1 MIKRKEVL
9 TIVAYAT
16 PLLALLAVCFWL
28 TSLDFGDFRPENSI
42 VTYVLWALS
51 TCVVLGAVALG
62 FLLCRNLL
70 KLYVERRGKVVGSRL
85 KTKLVM
91 GVLTLSILPIAAH
104 VVYSLQLLNRNFDKW
119 FSQPTIEV
127 FQSAE
132 RIVDISSAEMLA
144 DLERGAQRIAE
155 AVTEGG
161 THDDAALL
169 ALLQGAGA
177 HYLGIRGT
185 PEAATQT
192 TIDPDGAPPPALQ
205 RLLANPSGT
214 SQSGVAEGW
223 LYAAVPIRSADTAA
237 ASLLVARR
245 VPASIL
251 QDQAFVQAQV
261 TQWKHLEAAR
271 PVMWRTYVYMLALI
285 TIFTLFIAVWLAQFA
300 SRQITRPVK
309 ALVTA
314 TGELAGGHLDYRV
327 RTAASDELGSL
338 VESFN
343 QMGQALQAK
352 TGQLERSNRDLA
364 RANAEIDER
373 RQLIDAILESIT
385 PGVISV
391 DESGKILKYNESAR
405 AFAGQ
410 RPLSSLG
417 SVAELLG
424 EPQRSTFERMF
435 GSARRTGV
443 ATREFEVKREG
454 QPQQLSVTVSSL
466 ESGQQPSGFVVVV
479 EDNTELMRA
488 QRSEAWK
495 EVARR
500 LAHEIKNPLT
510 PVALAAGRIEVQLD
524 RFTSAHT
531 DAERATIRETLENL
545 IRTIDREVRSLNTL
559 VSSFSDVAR
568 FPTIRPE
575 TNDLNAVARDA
586 VSVFEGR
593 LPDIALRLETYPE
606 VALARIDPA
615 AFKRAIV
622 NLIDNAAEVL
632 QESWVKEIVVT
643 TRGRPESDAV
653 ELIVA
658 DSGPGISAENKE
670 RLFLPYF
677 STKNR
682 GTGLGLP
689 IVRSVVQDHGGTIR
703 VEDNQPSGTRFVIE
717 LPAVEREL
725 VDLQEAVV

>member
-1 MIKRKEVL
+1 MIKRKELV

-28 TSLDFGDFRPENSI
+28 TSLDFGDFRPENST

-62 FLLCRNLL
+62 FLLFRSLL
-70 KLYVERRGKVVGSRL
+70 KLYIERRGNVVGSHL
-85 KTKLVM
+85 KTKLVI

-104 VVYSLQLLNRNFDKW
+104 VVYSLELLNRNFDKW
-119 FSQPTIEV
+119 FSQPTIGV
-127 FQSAE
+127 FEGAQSLMEAT
-132 RIVDISSAEMLA
+132 SAEMLA
-144 DLERGAQRIAE
+144 DLERGAQRAADAIALGVAHEEE
-155 AVTEGG
+155 ALQS
-161 THDDAALL
+161 LL
-169 ALLQGAGA
+169 RDAGA
-177 HYLGIRGT
+177 HYLGISGNGEEST
-185 PEAATQT
+185 QATVDSGQEA
-192 TIDPDGAPPPALQ
+192 PSVLLQ
-205 RLLANPSGT
+205 LLEAS
-214 SQSGVAEGW
+214 SAADQSGIAEGW
-223 LYAAVPIRSADTAA
+223 LYAAVPIRSAAVGSTR
-237 ASLLVARR
+237 LLVGRKI
-245 VPASIL
+245 PASIL

-261 TQWKHLEAAR
+261 AQWKQLEAAR
-271 PVMWRTYVYMLALI
+271 PVAWRTYMYMLALI

-309 ALVTA
+309 ALLDA

-327 RTAASDELGSL
+327 QTAAIDELGSL

-343 QMGQALQAK
+343 SMGQALQAK

-391 DESGKILKYNESAR
+391 DENGKILKYNEAAR
-405 AFAGQ
+405 SFAGKQ
-410 RPLSSLG
+410 PLSSLD
-417 SVAELLG
+417 SVVEVLD
-424 EPQRSTFERMF
+424 EPQRSALGHML
-435 GSARRTGV
+435 GSARRTGA
-443 ATREFEVKREG
+443 ATREFEVNRGGE
-454 QPQQLSVTVSSL
+454 PRHLSVTVSSL
-466 ESGQQPSGFVVVV
+466 DSGQTQSGFVVVL
-479 EDNTELMRA
+479 EDNTELVRA
-488 QRSEAWK
+488 QRSEAWQ

-524 RFTSAHT
+524 RYVAAKT
-531 DAERATIRETLENL
+531 DAERAAIRDTLESL
-545 IRTIDREVRSLNTL
+545 THTIDREVGSLNTL

-568 FPTIRPE
+568 FPTIRPQ
-575 TNDLNAVARDA
+575 TNDINAVVRDA
-586 VSVFEGR
+586 VGVFDGR
-593 LPDIALRLETYPE
+593 LPGIDLRLITDPE
-606 VALARIDPA
+606 VTQAEIDPP

-643 TRGRPESDAV
+643 TQGRPDSDAV
-653 ELIVA
+653 EVIVA

-682 GTGLGLP
+682 GSGLGLP
-689 IVRSVVQDHGGTIR
+689 IVRSVVEEHGGSIR
-703 VEDNQPSGTRFVIE
+703 VEDNQPAGTRFVIE
-717 LPAVEREL
+717 LPAVAKEPVKLREAI
-725 VDLQEAVV
+725 V

>member
-1 MIKRKEVL
+1 MTKRKELL

-28 TSLDFGDFRPENSI
+28 TSLDFGDFRPENST

-62 FLLCRNLL
+62 FLLFRNLL
-70 KLYVERRGKVVGSRL
+70 KLYIERRGNVVGSHL
-85 KTKLVM
+85 KTKLVI
-91 GVLTLSILPIAAH
+91 GVLTLSLLPITAH

-119 FSQPTIEV
+119 FSQPTIGV
-127 FQSAE
+127 FQSAQSLME
-132 RIVDISSAEMLA
+132 ATSAEMLA
-144 DLERGAQRIAE
+144 DLERGAQRAAE
-155 AVTEGG
+155 AIAHGTARDEG
-161 THDDAALL
+161 ALQ
-169 ALLQGAGA
+169 ALLQDAGA
-177 HYLGIRGT
+177 HYISIAGNGEET
-185 PEAATQT
+185 TQATV
-192 TIDPDGAPPPALQ
+192 DSGGGAGAVLP
-205 RLLANPSGT
+205 RLLEDPSAAE
-214 SQSGVAEGW
+214 QSGIADGW
-223 LYAAVPIRSADTAA
+223 LYAAVPIPSAAGSA
-237 ASLLVARR
+237 RLLLGRKI
-245 VPASIL
+245 PASIL

-261 TQWKHLEAAR
+261 NQWKQLEAAR
-271 PVMWRTYVYMLALI
+271 PVVWRSYVYTLALI

-309 ALVTA
+309 ALVAA

-327 RTAASDELGSL
+327 ETAAIDELGSL

-343 QMGQALQAK
+343 RMGQTLQTK

-373 RQLIDAILESIT
+373 RQMIDAILESIT

-391 DESGKILKYNESAR
+391 DEHGKILKYNESAR
-405 AFAGQ
+405 SFAGKQ
-410 RPLSSLG
+410 PLPSLG
-417 SVAELLG
+417 SVFEVLD
-424 EPQRSTFERMF
+424 EPQRSAFEHMF

-443 ATREFEVKREG
+443 ATREFEVKHGGE
-454 QPQQLSVTVSSL
+454 PQHLSVTVSSL
-466 ESGQQPSGFVVVV
+466 DSGQAQSGFVVVF
-479 EDNTELMRA
+479 EDNTELVRA
-488 QRSEAWK
+488 QRSEAWQ

-524 RFTSAHT
+524 RYAAAKT
-531 DAERATIRETLENL
+531 DAERAAIRATLESL
-545 IRTIDREVRSLNTL
+545 THTIDREVRSLNTL

-575 TNDLNAVARDA
+575 ANDINAVVGDA
-586 VSVFEGR
+586 VSVFDGR
-593 LPDIALRLETYPE
+593 LPGIDLRLITDPE
-606 VALARIDPA
+606 IARAEIDPP

-622 NLIDNAAEVL
+622 NLIDNAADVL
-632 QESWVKEIVVT
+632 QESWVKEIVVST
-643 TRGRPESDAV
+643 QGRPDSDGV
-653 ELIVA
+653 EVIVA

-682 GTGLGLP
+682 GSGLGLP
-689 IVRSVVQDHGGTIR
+689 IVRSVVEEHGGSIR
-703 VEDNQPSGTRFVIE
+703 VEDNQPAGTRFVIE
-717 LPAVEREL
+717 LPSVAKVPAEL
-725 VDLQEAVV
+725 SEAVV

>member
-1 MIKRKEVL
+1 MIKRKELL
-9 TIVAYAT
+9 TIAAYAT
-16 PLLALLAVCFWL
+16 PLLVLLTVCFWL
-28 TSLDFGDFRPENSI
+28 TSLDFGDFRPENST

-62 FLLCRNLL
+62 FLLFRNLL
-70 KLYVERRGKVVGSRL
+70 KLYIEHRGNVVGSRL

-91 GVLTLSILPIAAH
+91 GVLALSILPIAAH

-132 RIVDISSAEMLA
+132 RLVEVTSAEMLA
-144 DLERGAQRIAE
+144 DLERGARRIAQALE
-155 AVTEGG
+155 SGAALNDAAFQALLQDAGADYLGISGSSESSTDARLDAGHSPPPSLRQLLEDPAIADPSGVTEGWFYVALPVG
-161 THDDAALL
+161 SPAANSS
-169 ALLQGAGA
+169 
-177 HYLGIRGT
+177 
-185 PEAATQT
+185 
-192 TIDPDGAPPPALQ
+192 
-205 RLLANPSGT
+205 RLIVG
-214 SQSGVAEGW
+214 
-223 LYAAVPIRSADTAA
+223 
-237 ASLLVARR
+237 RR
-245 VPASIL
+245 VPPSIL

-261 TQWKHLEAAR
+261 TKWKQLEAAR
-271 PVMWRTYVYMLALI
+271 PAVWRSYLYTLALI

-309 ALVTA
+309 ALVEA

-327 RTAASDELGSL
+327 RTTAIDELGSL

-352 TGQLERSNRDLA
+352 TGQLEKTNRDLA

-373 RQLIDAILESIT
+373 RQLIDAILQSIT

-391 DESGKILKYNESAR
+391 DEHGKILKYNESAR
-405 AFAGQ
+405 QFAENQ
-410 RPLSSLG
+410 PLSSLR
-417 SVAELLG
+417 SVAELLD
-424 EPQRSTFERMF
+424 EPQRSTFEHMF
-435 GSARRTGV
+435 GRARRTGV
-443 ATREFEVKREG
+443 ATRDFEVTRAG
-454 QPQQLSVTVSSL
+454 QQRQLAVTVSSL
-466 ESGQQPSGFVVVV
+466 DSGQAPAGFVVVF
-479 EDNTELMRA
+479 EDNTDLMRA
-488 QRSEAWK
+488 QRSEAWQ

-524 RFTSAHT
+524 RYASAQT
-531 DAERATIRETLENL
+531 DVERATIRATLGKL
-545 IRTIDREVRSLNTL
+545 TRTIDREVQSLNTL

-575 TNDLNAVARDA
+575 ANDINAVVRDA
-586 VSVFEGR
+586 VGVFEGR
-593 LPDIALRLETYPE
+593 LLEVDLKLETDPE
-606 VALARIDPA
+606 IAPARIDPA

-632 QESWVKEIVVT
+632 QQSWVKEIVVT
-643 TRGRPESDAV
+643 TRGRPESGAV
-653 ELIVA
+653 EVIVA

-689 IVRSVVQDHGGTIR
+689 IVRSVVQEHSGTIR
-703 VEDNQPSGTRFVIE
+703 VEDNQPTGTRFVIE
-717 LPAVEREL
+717 LPAVAEE
-725 VDLQEAVV
+725 VVNLQEAAV

>member
-1 MIKRKEVL
+1 MTKRKELL

-28 TSLDFGDFRPENSI
+28 TSLDFGDFRPENST

-62 FLLCRNLL
+62 FLLFRNLL
-70 KLYVERRGKVVGSRL
+70 KLYIERRGNVVGSHL
-85 KTKLVM
+85 KTKLVI
-91 GVLTLSILPIAAH
+91 GVLTLSLLPITAH

-119 FSQPTIEV
+119 FSQPTIGV
-127 FQSAE
+127 FQSAQSLME
-132 RIVDISSAEMLA
+132 ATSAEMLA
-144 DLERGAQRIAE
+144 DLERGAQRAAE
-155 AVTEGG
+155 AIAQGMARDEG
-161 THDDAALL
+161 ALQ
-169 ALLQGAGA
+169 ALLQDAGA
-177 HYLGIRGT
+177 HYISITGNGEET
-185 PEAATQT
+185 TQATV
-192 TIDPDGAPPPALQ
+192 DSGGASGAVLP
-205 RLLANPSGT
+205 RLLEDPSAAE
-214 SQSGVAEGW
+214 QSGIADGW
-223 LYAAVPIRSADTAA
+223 LFAAVPIPTAA
-237 ASLLVARR
+237 GSARLLVGRKIT
-245 VPASIL
+245 ASIL

-261 TQWKHLEAAR
+261 NQWKQLEAAR
-271 PVMWRTYVYMLALI
+271 PVVWRSYVYTLALI

-309 ALVTA
+309 ALVAA

-327 RTAASDELGSL
+327 ETAAIDELGSL

-343 QMGQALQAK
+343 RMGQTLQTK

-373 RQLIDAILESIT
+373 RQMIDAILESIT

-391 DESGKILKYNESAR
+391 DEHGKILKYNESAR
-405 AFAGQ
+405 SFAGKQ
-410 RPLSSLG
+410 PLSSLG
-417 SVAELLG
+417 SVFEVLD
-424 EPQRSTFERMF
+424 EPQRSTFEHMF

-443 ATREFEVKREG
+443 ATREFEIKQGGE
-454 QPQQLSVTVSSL
+454 PQHLSVTVSSL
-466 ESGQQPSGFVVVV
+466 DSGQAQSGFVVVF
-479 EDNTELMRA
+479 EDNTELVRA
-488 QRSEAWK
+488 QRSEAWQ

-524 RFTSAHT
+524 RYAAAKT
-531 DAERATIRETLENL
+531 DAERAAIRETLESL
-545 IRTIDREVRSLNTL
+545 THTIDREVRSLNTL

-575 TNDLNAVARDA
+575 ANDINAVVGDA
-586 VSVFEGR
+586 VSVFDGR
-593 LPDIALRLETYPE
+593 LPGIDLRLITDPE
-606 VALARIDPA
+606 IAQAEIDPP

-622 NLIDNAAEVL
+622 NLIDNAADVL
-632 QESWVKEIVVT
+632 QESWVKEIVVST
-643 TRGRPESDAV
+643 QGRPDSDAV
-653 ELIVA
+653 EVIVA

-682 GTGLGLP
+682 GSGLGLP
-689 IVRSVVQDHGGTIR
+689 IVRSVVEEHGGSIR
-703 VEDNQPSGTRFVIE
+703 VEDNQPAGTRFVIE
-717 LPAVEREL
+717 LPAVAKEPAEL
-725 VDLQEAVV
+725 SEAVV

>member
-1 MIKRKEVL
+1 MIKRKELL
-9 TIVAYAT
+9 TIIAYAT

-28 TSLDFGDFRPENSI
+28 TSLDFGDFRPESST

-62 FLLCRNLL
+62 FLLFRNLL
-70 KLYVERRGKVVGSRL
+70 KLYIERRGKVVGSRL

-91 GVLTLSILPIAAH
+91 GVLALSILPIAAH

-132 RIVDISSAEMLA
+132 RIVETTSAEMLA
-144 DLERGAQRIAE
+144 DLERAAQRIAAE
-155 AVTEGG
+155 VAEGAAR
-161 THDDAALL
+161 DDAALQ
-169 ALLQGAGA
+169 ALLRGAGA
-177 HYLGIRGT
+177 HYLGISGV

-192 TIDPDGAPPPALQ
+192 AADPDDAPPPALR
-205 RLLANPSGT
+205 RLLANLPGT
-214 SQSGVAEGW
+214 SQSGVADGW
-223 LYAAVPIRSADTAA
+223 LYAAVPIRSTGAA
-237 ASLLVARR
+237 SASLLVGRR

-261 TQWKHLEAAR
+261 NQWKHLEAAR
-271 PVMWRTYVYMLALI
+271 PAMWRAYVYMLALI

-327 RTAASDELGSL
+327 RTAAIDELGSL

-385 PGVISV
+385 PAVISV
-391 DESGKILKYNESAR
+391 DENGKILKYNESAR
-405 AFAGQ
+405 AFAGK

-417 SVAELLG
+417 SVAELLD

-443 ATREFEVKREG
+443 ATREFELKREG

-466 ESGQQPSGFVVVV
+466 ESGQQTSGFVVVV

-510 PVALAAGRIEVQLD
+510 PVALAAGRIEIQLD
-524 RFTSAHT
+524 RLTKAHT

-545 IRTIDREVRSLNTL
+545 TRTIDREVRSLNTL

-575 TNDLNAVARDA
+575 ANDINAVARDA

-593 LPDIALRLETYPE
+593 LPDIDLRLETDPE
-606 VALARIDPA
+606 VATARIDPA

-622 NLIDNAAEVL
+622 NLIDNAAEIL

-643 TRGRPESDAV
+643 TRGRPESEAV

-677 STKNR
+677 STKDR

-689 IVRSVVQDHGGTIR
+689 IVRSVVQDHGGSIR

-717 LPAVEREL
+717 LPAVEKEL
-725 VDLQEAVV
+725 ADLQEAVV

>member
-1 MIKRKEVL
+1 MTKRKELL

-28 TSLDFGDFRPENSI
+28 TSLDFGDFRPENST

-62 FLLCRNLL
+62 FLLFRNLL
-70 KLYVERRGKVVGSRL
+70 KLYIERRGNVVGSHL
-85 KTKLVM
+85 KTKLVI
-91 GVLTLSILPIAAH
+91 GVLTLSLLPITAH

-119 FSQPTIEV
+119 FSQPTIGV
-127 FQSAE
+127 FQSAQSLME
-132 RIVDISSAEMLA
+132 ATSAEMLA
-144 DLERGAQRIAE
+144 DLERGAQRAAEVIAHGT
-155 AVTEGG
+155 ARDEG
-161 THDDAALL
+161 ALKALL
-169 ALLQGAGA
+169 RDAGA
-177 HYLGIRGT
+177 HYVSITGNGEET
-185 PEAATQT
+185 TQATV
-192 TIDPDGAPPPALQ
+192 DSGEGPPSVLP
-205 RLLANPSGT
+205 RLLEDPSAAE
-214 SQSGVAEGW
+214 QSGIADGW
-223 LYAAVPIRSADTAA
+223 LYAAVPIPSAAGSA
-237 ASLLVARR
+237 RLLVGRKI
-245 VPASIL
+245 PASIL

-261 TQWKHLEAAR
+261 NQWKQLEAAR
-271 PVMWRTYVYMLALI
+271 PVVWRSYVYTLALI

-309 ALVTA
+309 ALVAA

-327 RTAASDELGSL
+327 ETAAIDELGSL

-343 QMGQALQAK
+343 RMGQTLQTK

-373 RQLIDAILESIT
+373 RQMIDAILESIT

-391 DESGKILKYNESAR
+391 DEHGKILKYNESAR
-405 AFAGQ
+405 SFAGKQ
-410 RPLSSLG
+410 PVSSLG
-417 SVAELLG
+417 SVFEVLD
-424 EPQRSTFERMF
+424 EPQRSAFEHMF

-443 ATREFEVKREG
+443 ATREFEVKQGGE
-454 QPQQLSVTVSSL
+454 PQHLSVTVSSL
-466 ESGQQPSGFVVVV
+466 DSGQAQSGFVVVF
-479 EDNTELMRA
+479 EDNTELVRA
-488 QRSEAWK
+488 QRSEAWQ

-524 RFTSAHT
+524 RYAAAKT
-531 DAERATIRETLENL
+531 DAERAAIRETLESL
-545 IRTIDREVRSLNTL
+545 THTIDREVRSLNTL

-575 TNDLNAVARDA
+575 ANDINAVVGDA
-586 VSVFEGR
+586 VSVFDGR
-593 LPDIALRLETYPE
+593 LPGIDLRLITDPE
-606 VALARIDPA
+606 VAQAEIDPP

-622 NLIDNAAEVL
+622 NLIDNAADVL
-632 QESWVKEIVVT
+632 QESWVKEIVVST
-643 TRGRPESDAV
+643 QGRPDSDGV
-653 ELIVA
+653 EVIVA

-682 GTGLGLP
+682 GSGLGLP
-689 IVRSVVQDHGGTIR
+689 IVRSVVEEHGGSIR
-703 VEDNQPSGTRFVIE
+703 VEDNQPAGTRFVIE
-717 LPAVEREL
+717 LPSVAKEPAEL
-725 VDLQEAVV
+725 SEAVV

>member
-1 MIKRKEVL
+1 MTKRKELL

-28 TSLDFGDFRPENSI
+28 TSLDFGDFRPENST

-62 FLLCRNLL
+62 FLLFRNLL
-70 KLYVERRGKVVGSRL
+70 KLYIERRGNVVGSHL
-85 KTKLVM
+85 KTKLVI
-91 GVLTLSILPIAAH
+91 GVLTLSLLPITAH

-119 FSQPTIEV
+119 FSQPTIGV
-127 FQSAE
+127 FQSAQSLIE
-132 RIVDISSAEMLA
+132 ATSAEMLA
-144 DLERGAQRIAE
+144 DLERGAQRAAE
-155 AVTEGG
+155 AIAQGMARDEG
-161 THDDAALL
+161 ALEALL
-169 ALLQGAGA
+169 RDAGA
-177 HYLGIRGT
+177 HYVSITGSGGET
-185 PEAATQT
+185 TQATV
-192 TIDPDGAPPPALQ
+192 DAGEGPPSVLP
-205 RLLANPSGT
+205 RLLEDPSAAER
-214 SQSGVAEGW
+214 SGIADGW
-223 LYAAVPIRSADTAA
+223 LYAAVPIPSAAGSA
-237 ASLLVARR
+237 RLLVGRKI
-245 VPASIL
+245 PASIL

-261 TQWKHLEAAR
+261 DQWKQLEAAR
-271 PVMWRTYVYMLALI
+271 PVVWRSYVYTLALI

-309 ALVTA
+309 ALVAA

-327 RTAASDELGSL
+327 KTAAIDELGSL

-343 QMGQALQAK
+343 RMGQTLQTK

-373 RQLIDAILESIT
+373 RQMIDAILESIT

-391 DESGKILKYNESAR
+391 DEHGKILKYNESAR
-405 AFAGQ
+405 SFAGKQ
-410 RPLSSLG
+410 PLSSLG
-417 SVAELLG
+417 SVFEVLD
-424 EPQRSTFERMF
+424 EPQRSAFEHMF

-443 ATREFEVKREG
+443 ATREFEVKHGGE
-454 QPQQLSVTVSSL
+454 PQHLSVTVSSL
-466 ESGQQPSGFVVVV
+466 DSAQAQSGFVVVF
-479 EDNTELMRA
+479 EDNTELVRA
-488 QRSEAWK
+488 QRSEAWQ

-524 RFTSAHT
+524 RYAAAET
-531 DAERATIRETLENL
+531 DAERAAIRETLESL
-545 IRTIDREVRSLNTL
+545 THTIDREVQSLNTL

-575 TNDLNAVARDA
+575 ANDINAVVGDA
-586 VSVFEGR
+586 VRVFDGR
-593 LPDIALRLETYPE
+593 LPGTDLRLITDPE
-606 VALARIDPA
+606 IAQAEIDPP

-622 NLIDNAAEVL
+622 NLIDNAADVL
-632 QESWVKEIVVT
+632 QESWVKEIAVST
-643 TRGRPESDAV
+643 QGRPDSDTV
-653 ELIVA
+653 EVIVA

-682 GTGLGLP
+682 GSGLGLP
-689 IVRSVVQDHGGTIR
+689 IVRSVVEEHGGSIR
-703 VEDNQPSGTRFVIE
+703 VEDNQPAGTRFVIE
-717 LPAVEREL
+717 LPAVAKEPAEL
-725 VDLQEAVV
+725 SEAVV

>member
-1 MIKRKEVL
+1 MTKRKELL

-28 TSLDFGDFRPENSI
+28 TSLDFGDFRPENST

-62 FLLCRNLL
+62 FLLFRNLL
-70 KLYVERRGKVVGSRL
+70 KLYIERRGNVVGSHL
-85 KTKLVM
+85 KTKLVI
-91 GVLTLSILPIAAH
+91 GVLTLSLLPITAH

-119 FSQPTIEV
+119 FSQPTIGV
-127 FQSAE
+127 FQSAQSLME
-132 RIVDISSAEMLA
+132 ATSAEMLA
-144 DLERGAQRIAE
+144 DLERGAQRAAE
-155 AVTEGG
+155 AIAHGTARDEG
-161 THDDAALL
+161 ALEALL
-169 ALLQGAGA
+169 RDAGA
-177 HYLGIRGT
+177 HYASITGNGEETTQATVDSGEGPPSVPPQLLEDPSAAERSGI
-185 PEAATQT
+185 
-192 TIDPDGAPPPALQ
+192 
-205 RLLANPSGT
+205 
-214 SQSGVAEGW
+214 AEGW
-223 LYAAVPIRSADTAA
+223 LYAAVPIPSAAGSA
-237 ASLLVARR
+237 RLLLGRKI
-245 VPASIL
+245 PASIL

-261 TQWKHLEAAR
+261 DQWKQLEAAR
-271 PVMWRTYVYMLALI
+271 PVVWRSYVYTLALI

-309 ALVTA
+309 ALVAA

-327 RTAASDELGSL
+327 QTAAIDELGSL

-343 QMGQALQAK
+343 RMGQTLQNK

-373 RQLIDAILESIT
+373 RQMIDAILESIT

-391 DESGKILKYNESAR
+391 DEHGKILKYNESAR
-405 AFAGQ
+405 SFAGKQ
-410 RPLSSLG
+410 PLSSLG
-417 SVAELLG
+417 SVFEVLD
-424 EPQRSTFERMF
+424 EPQRSAFEHMF

-443 ATREFEVKREG
+443 ATREFEIKQGGE
-454 QPQQLSVTVSSL
+454 PQHLSVTVSSL
-466 ESGQQPSGFVVVV
+466 DSGQAQSGFVVVF
-479 EDNTELMRA
+479 EDNTELVRA
-488 QRSEAWK
+488 QRSEAWQ

-524 RFTSAHT
+524 RYAAAKT
-531 DAERATIRETLENL
+531 DAERAAIRETLESL
-545 IRTIDREVRSLNTL
+545 THTIDREVRSLNTL

-575 TNDLNAVARDA
+575 ANDINAVVGDA
-586 VSVFEGR
+586 VSVFDGR
-593 LPDIALRLETYPE
+593 LPGIDLRLITDPE
-606 VALARIDPA
+606 IAQAEIDPP

-622 NLIDNAAEVL
+622 NLIDNAADVL
-632 QESWVKEIVVT
+632 QESWVKEIVVST
-643 TRGRPESDAV
+643 QGRPDSDAV
-653 ELIVA
+653 EVIVA

-682 GTGLGLP
+682 GSGLGLP
-689 IVRSVVQDHGGTIR
+689 IVRSVVEEHGGSIR
-703 VEDNQPSGTRFVIE
+703 VEDNQPAGTRFVIE
-717 LPAVEREL
+717 LPAVAKEPAEL
-725 VDLQEAVV
+725 SEAVV

>member
-1 MIKRKEVL
+1 MTKRKELL

-28 TSLDFGDFRPENSI
+28 TSLDFGDFRPENST

-62 FLLCRNLL
+62 FLLFRNLL
-70 KLYVERRGKVVGSRL
+70 KLYIERRGNVVGSHL
-85 KTKLVM
+85 KTKLVI
-91 GVLTLSILPIAAH
+91 GVLTLSLLPITAH

-119 FSQPTIEV
+119 FSQPTIGV
-127 FQSAE
+127 FQSAQSLME
-132 RIVDISSAEMLA
+132 ATSAEMLA
-144 DLERGAQRIAE
+144 DLERGAQRAAE
-155 AVTEGG
+155 AIAQGMARDEG
-161 THDDAALL
+161 ALKALL
-169 ALLQGAGA
+169 RDAGA
-177 HYLGIRGT
+177 HYIGIAGNAEET
-185 PEAATQT
+185 TQATV
-192 TIDPDGAPPPALQ
+192 DSGEEPPSVLP
-205 RLLANPSGT
+205 RLLEDPSAAE
-214 SQSGVAEGW
+214 QSGIADGW
-223 LYAAVPIRSADTAA
+223 LYAAVPIPPAAGSAR
-237 ASLLVARR
+237 LLVGRKI
-245 VPASIL
+245 PASIL

-261 TQWKHLEAAR
+261 NQWKQLEAAR
-271 PVMWRTYVYMLALI
+271 PVVWRSYVYTLALI

-309 ALVTA
+309 ALVAA

-327 RTAASDELGSL
+327 ETAAIDELGSL

-343 QMGQALQAK
+343 RMGQTLQTK

-373 RQLIDAILESIT
+373 RQMIDAILESIT

-391 DESGKILKYNESAR
+391 DEHGKILKYNESAR
-405 AFAGQ
+405 SFAGKQ
-410 RPLSSLG
+410 SLSSLD
-417 SVAELLG
+417 SVVEVLD
-424 EPQRSTFERMF
+424 EPQRSAFEHMF

-443 ATREFEVKREG
+443 ATREFEVKRGGE
-454 QPQQLSVTVSSL
+454 PQHLSVTVSSL
-466 ESGQQPSGFVVVV
+466 DSGQAQSGFVVVF
-479 EDNTELMRA
+479 EDNTELVRA
-488 QRSEAWK
+488 QRSEAWQ

-524 RFTSAHT
+524 RYAAAKT
-531 DAERATIRETLENL
+531 DAERAAIRETLETL
-545 IRTIDREVRSLNTL
+545 THTIDREVRSLNTL

-575 TNDLNAVARDA
+575 ANDINAVVGDA
-586 VSVFEGR
+586 VSVFDGR
-593 LPDIALRLETYPE
+593 LPGIDLRLIADPE
-606 VALARIDPA
+606 IAQAEIDPP

-622 NLIDNAAEVL
+622 NLIDNAADVL
-632 QESWVKEIVVT
+632 QESWVKEIVVST
-643 TRGRPESDAV
+643 QGRPDSDAV
-653 ELIVA
+653 EVIVA

-682 GTGLGLP
+682 GSGLGLP
-689 IVRSVVQDHGGTIR
+689 IVRSVVEEHGGSIR
-703 VEDNQPSGTRFVIE
+703 VEDNQPAGTRFVIE
-717 LPAVEREL
+717 LPAVAKEPAEL
-725 VDLQEAVV
+725 SEAVV